1 MRSKQKP
8 ICTSNFALDSALQ
21 CNGISTK
28 GKQAVS
34 KLFSF
39 DIGHASIGW
48 AAFDISK
55 PREPILEGCGSLIFP
70 ADDCLASQR
79 RTFRR
84 QRRHIRSTRMRIAR
98 MKEFLRGLDMLP
110 QAELDEPGGPA
121 PWKLAA
127 EVLCG
132 HRILSMRELWDVL
145 RWYAHNRGY
154 DGNRKWSRSHA
165 ADPEDTEKEK
175 NAHELMA
182 RYGTAT
188 MAETICAR
196 LQVNPRAASK
206 VTPSRAYK
214 TLNAAFPRDTVVNEV
229 RRILE
234 TQRSRFPALDGAFIE
249 ALCAEDNTPRGGASV
264 RERLASL
271 GWKCELPGRYVGGL
285 LFGQA
290 VPRFDNRIIGTC
302 PVDGG
307 KLPLKACREFR
318 EFRWAMIL
326 ANVRVSDGAAGTRE
340 LTVNERDSLTST
352 LRNHGAFSV
361 AQFKKEVAGVTKQ
374 GEGNT
379 AAMMTDPNAGEAL
392 ILDPPLAYV
401 RSNSEMK
408 VAWPLLSATLQ
419 RRILARM
426 NRQKP
431 ITWGWIANQPNA
443 PEGLADA
450 LLKAN
455 VSAGKKKSQDTPV
468 TWDAL
473 SRRSVGPRWPTGR
486 APYSREVMR
495 KAVAQVMAGWHP
507 ATSGG
512 VLSVTEER
520 TRRERA
526 KTLDELTNNHLI
538 RHRLKMLDRLI
549 ADMVKRYA
557 GGDPSTITRCVIE
570 VVRDLA
576 EFSGKTNK
584 EITSELNARLKNFND
599 VAKQLAEDLRG
610 VNVAIGAGLI
620 RKARIADD
628 LGWKCP
634 YTGQGFDAVT
644 LARGGADLDHIIPRS
659 RRASDSLDSLVV
671 TFPAVNKWKDNRT
684 ARQFVQEEQGKPVPG
699 MPHLTIR
706 SVADYDAMVES
717 LAGDDKPSRF
727 TRGPGSIGDK
737 MRRWNRKQRL
747 ARTNFDEPEFTP
759 RDLTVTS
766 HLTRLACRQIERSIP
781 AMHTA
786 GRITSIPGSVTGMIR
801 KAWQCLGCLASA
813 APLVLHDVPVWD
825 ENGKPVHGQD
835 GKQATKSLPR
845 PKGEIREITH
855 LHHALDAAVL
865 GYVAMLLPRD
875 GKLWEQVVTKKVV
888 ASEVAEF
895 KKAYSWN
902 RMLRLAA
909 PRNGGGAHRLEV
921 LDLPS
926 VFKKTL
932 SDRLA
937 ERRVVKHVPADM
949 RGARLELKAWRVV
962 SVADGRVTLRQRAFD
977 PKENDQETG
986 ARQRIWKR
994 EDLAM
999 TGVVGLKP
1007 GKLSRARAALVISEN
1022 YGVAVLDSTA
1032 GGADEQY
1039 AVIPFHGVPKQLR
1052 ELSARNNGVRPL
1064 LIRNGDT
1071 IVVQNG
1077 NFAGRWRVFSVKNAK
1092 AGVMLDLG
1100 QPDTVKPLNK
1110 TIGHKINV
1118 KLSSLLAGGLS
1129 VAGRDLTGG

>member
-1 MRSKQKP
+1 M
-8 ICTSNFALDSALQ
+8 
-21 CNGISTK
+21 
-28 GKQAVS
+28 S

-55 PREPILEGCGSLIFP
+55 PRQPALEGCGSLIFP

-79 RTFRR
+79 RAFRR

-98 MKEFLRGLDMLP
+98 IKEFLLGLGLLT
-110 QAELDEPGGPA
+110 QEQLDEPGGPA

-132 HRILSMRELWDVL
+132 HRVLTMRELWDVL

-154 DGNRKWSRSHA
+154 DGNHKWSRSHA

-175 NAHELMA
+175 NAHELMD

-234 TQRSRFPALDGAFIE
+234 TQRSRFPALDDAFIE

-271 GWKCELPGRYVGGL
+271 GWRRELPSRYVGGL

-326 ANVRVSDGAAGTRE
+326 ANVRVSDGATGTRE
-340 LTVNERDSLTST
+340 LTVDERDSLTST

-408 VAWPLLSATLQ
+408 VAWPLLPETLQ
-419 RRILARM
+419 RRILAQM

-431 ITWGWIANQPNA
+431 ITWGWIANQPDA

-455 VSAGKKKSQDTPV
+455 AIAGKKKSQLPHV
-468 TWDAL
+468 TWNTL
-473 SRRSVGPRWPTGR
+473 SRRSVAPRWPTGR

-495 KAVAQVMAGWHP
+495 KAVAEVMAGWHP

-512 VLSVTEER
+512 VLFVTEER
-520 TRRERA
+520 TERERA

-584 EITSELNARLKNFND
+584 EITAELNARLKNFND

-610 VNVAIGAGLI
+610 VNVVIGAGLI

-644 LARGGADLDHIIPRS
+644 LARGGVDLDHIIPRS

-747 ARTNFDEPEFTP
+747 ARTSFDEHEFTP

-781 AMHTA
+781 AMQAA
-786 GRITSIPGSVTGMIR
+786 GRITSIPGSVTGIVR

-825 ENGKPVHGQD
+825 DHGKPVRGKD
-835 GKQATKSLPR
+835 GTQATKSLPR

-875 GKLWEQVVTKKVV
+875 GKLWEQVVTRKVN

-902 RMLRLAA
+902 GMLRLAA

-949 RGARLELKAWRVV
+949 RGARLELNAWRVV

-986 ARQRIWKR
+986 ARRRILKR
-994 EDLAM
+994 EDLAV

-1032 GGADEQY
+1032 GGAAERY

-1052 ELSARNNGVRPL
+1052 ELTARNNGVRPL

-1110 TIGHKINV
+1110 TNGHKINV
-1118 KLSSLLAGGLS
+1118 KLSSLLAGALS